1 MNIFTLATSRWEHR
15 LACHLKCRRNLVPN
29 NETRGEESLI
39 NLEKGLKRELSFLD
53 LTMSSLGA
61 IIGSGWLFAA
71 FTAAYIAGPS
81 AIFSWVIGG
90 VIVLLIGLVYTELGS
105 MIPESGAIAR
115 YTQYSHGHLTSFII
129 GWAAIIAYA
138 SVPAVE
144 AEATVE
150 YLSHFIPSLYVN
162 ATLTTSGLLLSAVL
176 IVLFFLVNYFGI
188 KMFARIN
195 TPLTMWKFF
204 MPTFTIIVLL
214 IVGIH
219 GVNFSKVA
227 GFMPLKSSGMLSAV
241 ASAGIVFSYLGFRQA
256 VDLAGEAKNPQRDVP
271 RALIIS
277 IVIGIILYTMLQVV
291 FIGALPTAVL
301 GKGWGA
307 LVHNSTIAGAPFA
320 ELAIMGG
327 LSWLSALLFVDAF
340 LSPAGTGSIYLAST
354 TRVLD
359 ALGRNGYLPKGVTKI
374 NPKTGIPTI
383 ALIVSAIVSMLFL
396 APFPAW
402 QSLVAIISGA
412 TVFTYMVGPVS
423 ATVFRRTMPDV
434 PRPIRL
440 PGLAWIAPLAFIGA
454 SLIIYWDGWVAD
466 EKLLGIILIGVVLYL
481 IISAIIPRT
490 IARPS
495 LQSFKSSVW
504 LVVYLLFMLAMSYYG
519 SGVFAAPANHGKGF
533 VPYPWDLVVIAVF
546 SLGFYYWGV
555 RSGYRSKAADEVMEA
570 LEESRQTGA
579 AAPAG
584 NR

>member
-1 MNIFTLATSRWEHR
+1 MLNT
-15 LACHLKCRRNLVPN
+15 V
-29 NETRGEESLI
+29 TRGEESLI

-53 LTMSSLGA
+53 LTMASLGA

-71 FTAAYIAGPS
+71 FTASYIAGPS
-81 AIFSWVIGG
+81 AIFSWLIGG

-115 YTQYSHGHLTSFII
+115 YTQYSHGHLTSFIV

-144 AEATVE
+144 AEATVQ
-150 YLSHFIPSLYVN
+150 YMSHFWPGLYVHS
-162 ATLTTSGLLLSAVL
+162 TLTTGGLIFAAVL
-176 IVLFFLVNYFGI
+176 ILLFFTVNYFGI

-195 TPLTMWKFF
+195 TPLTLWKFF
-204 MPTFTIIVLL
+204 LPSLTIIVLL
-214 IVGIH
+214 IVGLH
-219 GVNFSKVA
+219 GANFRKIG
-227 GFMPLKSSGMLSAV
+227 GFMPMKSSGMLSAV
-241 ASAGIVFSYLGFRQA
+241 ASAGIVFSFLGFRQA

-277 IVIGIILYTMLQVV
+277 IVIGIVLYTLLQVV
-291 FIGALPTAVL
+291 FIGALPTALL
-301 GKGWGA
+301 GKGWAA
-307 LVHNSTIAGAPFA
+307 LAANAKVAGAPFA
-320 ELAIMGG
+320 ELAIFGG

-359 ALGRNGYLPKGVTKI
+359 ALGRNGYLPKAVTKI
-374 NPKTGIPTI
+374 NPKTGIPAI
-383 ALIVSAIVSMLFL
+383 ALVVSAIVSLMFL

-440 PGLAWIAPLAFIGA
+440 KGLAWIAPAAFIGA

-466 EKLLGIILIGVVLYL
+466 EKLLGIILIGVILYL
-481 IISAIIPRT
+481 IISAIVPKV
-490 IARPS
+490 IAQPS
-495 LQSFKSSVW
+495 LQSFKSSAW

-555 RSGYRSKAADEVMEA
+555 SSGYRSKSADEVMQA
-570 LEESRQTGA
+570 LEESRETGA
-579 AAPAG
+579 I
-584 NR
+584 